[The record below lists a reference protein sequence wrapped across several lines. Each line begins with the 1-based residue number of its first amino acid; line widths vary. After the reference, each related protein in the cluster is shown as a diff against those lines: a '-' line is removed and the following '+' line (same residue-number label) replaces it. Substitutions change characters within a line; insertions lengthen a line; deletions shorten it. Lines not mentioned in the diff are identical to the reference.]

1 MKNDNM
7 QHGVARR
14 CHRVSFFLISAFS
27 LLFFSGC
34 RSLHKATATVAPD
47 TTVVPEVVIPE
58 PVPEVQKREL
68 TAMNFTATVDGMS
81 VSGQVR
87 QASDSIIW
95 VTVSKFF
102 ELGRAK
108 ATVDSVWVSVP
119 LAGRRFAGT
128 YAEASRVAKRE
139 VSFEALQGI
148 LGAPDAERQIEALA
162 ATLGLEATVRLGRR
176 QKMETLTFPFNN

>member
-1 MKNDNM
+1 MKYK
-7 QHGVARR
+7 GI
-14 CHRVSFFLISAFS
+14 FLTMCVTA
-27 LLFFSGC
+27 LMAAGC
-34 RSLHKATATVAPD
+34 RPVQKAAA
-47 TTVVPEVVIPE
+47 TVVPESIVVPDEEKPE
-58 PVPEVQKREL
+58 PVPEAQKREL

-139 VSFEALQGI
+139 VSFDALQGI

-162 ATLGLEATVRLGRR
+162 ATLGFEATVRLGQR
-176 QKMETLTFPFNN
+176 QKMESLTFPFNN